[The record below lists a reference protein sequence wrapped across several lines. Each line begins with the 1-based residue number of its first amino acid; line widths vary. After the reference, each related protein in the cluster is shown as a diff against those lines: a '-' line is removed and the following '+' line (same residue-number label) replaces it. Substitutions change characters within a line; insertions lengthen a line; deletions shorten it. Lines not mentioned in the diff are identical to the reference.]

1 MSTTPTTVTGGQSKA
16 PIVFGVALITIIIG
30 FRIAIDRVEGQTA
43 AKAAGGG
50 PLYGSAAC
58 ERPGNFHTAEEF
70 HDACDAPMSPRPEA
84 AATASPSAHE
94 TVADICHDYDALTR
108 SVFRGRVDV
117 YDAASIRPR
126 LQELYRRAGPVNTS
140 LQSALGQMIDGVDAG
155 SRLGARPGA
164 GDDLYGKGAQQVLDT
179 CARLRK

>member
-1 MSTTPTTVTGGQSKA
+1 
-16 PIVFGVALITIIIG
+16 
-30 FRIAIDRVEGQTA
+30 
-43 AKAAGGG
+43 
-50 PLYGSAAC
+50 
-58 ERPGNFHTAEEF
+58 
-70 HDACDAPMSPRPEA
+70 
-84 AATASPSAHE
+84 
-94 TVADICHDYDALTR
+94 
-108 SVFRGRVDV
+108 V